1 MLLAIGEGLFF
12 LPSSALAALTPRG
25 MARERGRK
33 EKHILPGRLEPIR
46 PITFQT
52 QLIH

>member
-12 LPSSALAALTPRG
+12 LPSSALATLTQVGWRKKG
-25 MARERGRK
+25 DGRK
-33 EKHILPGRLEPIR
+33 NTTCRVRLEPVR

-52 QLIH
+52 QLIQ